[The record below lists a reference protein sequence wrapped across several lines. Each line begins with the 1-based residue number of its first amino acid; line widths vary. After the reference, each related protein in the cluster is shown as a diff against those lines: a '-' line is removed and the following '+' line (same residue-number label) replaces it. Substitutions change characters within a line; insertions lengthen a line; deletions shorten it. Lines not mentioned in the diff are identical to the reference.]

1 MSNQAPTSPPEESAV
16 IARPMVRLF
25 AIVYDGML
33 ILASL
38 FLVGTLLAVIGT
50 LMFMDVG
57 TTSKQAQ
64 KLPIWYQNGIMTPAF
79 ILTLVGFY
87 GLFWRKSGQ
96 TLGMQTWRLKT
107 VAIDG
112 KLLTWGQSC
121 RRIFSACLLPIL
133 CAIVGGVLYGSRLS
147 LLVSAFV
154 GFLFNYLFCWVN
166 VKGLAVHD
174 ILSNSLTLKIPKYQH
189 ESIFSKLKKSKSNK
203 AKTP

>member
-1 MSNQAPTSPPEESAV
+1 MSNQLPTPEENTV
-16 IARPMVRLF
+16 IASPMVRLF

-38 FLVGTLLAVIGT
+38 FLVGTVLSVIGT

-57 TTSKQAQ
+57 TTSQEAQ
-64 KLPIWYQNGIMTPAF
+64 KLPTWYQNGVMSPAF
-79 ILTLVGFY
+79 VMTLVGFY
-87 GLFWRKSGQ
+87 GVFWRKSGQ

-112 KLLTWGQSC
+112 KLLTWGQSF
-121 RRIFSACLLPIL
+121 RRILSACLLPML

-147 LLVSAFV
+147 LLISALV

-166 VKGLAVHD
+166 VRGLAVHD

-189 ESIFSKLKKSKSNK
+189 QSIFSKFKKSKNQTGVS
-203 AKTP
+203 